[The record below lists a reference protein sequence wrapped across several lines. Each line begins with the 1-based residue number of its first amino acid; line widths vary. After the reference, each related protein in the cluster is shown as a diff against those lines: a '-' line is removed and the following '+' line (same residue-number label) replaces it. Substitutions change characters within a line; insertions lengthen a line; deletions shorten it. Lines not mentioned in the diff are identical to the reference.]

1 MPVYAEYVR
10 NWLIAHSADFPSIAE
25 KINSLQIDWENT
37 LKNILSYA
45 TTGIG
50 SLLGSTFSVV
60 GTLFGGI
67 VDFVIALI
75 FAVYLLANK
84 ERLARNIQEMMAAYM
99 KTWTRKKVMYVVQT
113 ADNTFS
119 RFIVGQCTEAVILG
133 SLCTIGMFIF
143 QFPYAPMIGAFI
155 GATAL
160 IPIVGAYLGAA
171 LGAFMIFT
179 ISPIKALLFLVF
191 LIILQQ
197 LEGNLIYPKV
207 VGSSIGLPGM
217 WVLAAVT
224 VGGSIGGIP
233 GMLVGVPLAATAYKL
248 LRDDVHGRCRPS
260 KTPDGK
266 EPGRKPEISSEDN

>member
-1 MPVYAEYVR
+1 
-10 NWLIAHSADFPSIAE
+10 
-25 KINSLQIDWENT
+25 
-37 LKNILSYA
+37 
-45 TTGIG
+45 
-50 SLLGSTFSVV
+50 
-60 GTLFGGI
+60 
-67 VDFVIALI
+67 
-75 FAVYLLANK
+75 
-84 ERLARNIQEMMAAYM
+84 
-99 KTWTRKKVMYVVQT
+99 MYVVQT

-266 EPGRKPEISSEDN
+266 GPDKKPEISSEGN